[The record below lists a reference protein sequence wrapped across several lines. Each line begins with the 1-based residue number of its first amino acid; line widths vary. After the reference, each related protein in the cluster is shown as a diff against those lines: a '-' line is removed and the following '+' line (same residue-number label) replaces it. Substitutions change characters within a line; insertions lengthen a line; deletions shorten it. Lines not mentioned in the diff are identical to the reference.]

1 MTNAMLTT
9 EDNPYNPFTEFD
21 DWYQYDET
29 HGYHTCSYLA
39 RIANTSNLLL
49 NNDNED
55 EIDRAMDEIVR
66 LNITGNYK
74 KVYE

>member
-1 MTNAMLTT
+1 MTNTMLTT

-49 NNDNED
+49 DNDNED

>member
-9 EDNPYNPFTEFD
+9 EDNPYDPFTEFD